1 MFSKGNKS
9 TTPPAPSP
17 VAPPPPPS
25 PTANLTGG
33 GTQPVPAPGSA
44 SKPRAGGDVP
54 SIISADVKI
63 IGNVQSNGD
72 IQIDGTVE
80 GDIFSRTLTVGEGAQ
95 VKGSIRGE
103 TVRICGAVQGE
114 VQAASVIIAKTAKV
128 SGDVVHQS
136 LAIEAGAYLEG
147 NIRRMEP
154 NRAGAGAS
162 APVMRPGEQP
172 SPSGNSAAGPAKTA

>member
-1 MFSKGNKS
+1 M
-9 TTPPAPSP
+9 
-17 VAPPPPPS
+17 
-25 PTANLTGG
+25 
-33 GTQPVPAPGSA
+33 
-44 SKPRAGGDVP
+44 P

-80 GDIFSRTLTVGEGAQ
+80 GDIFSRTLTVGEGAN

-103 TVRICGAVQGE
+103 TVRICGTVNGE
-114 VQAASVIIAKTAKV
+114 VQAASVIIAKSAKV

-154 NRAGAGAS
+154 NRPAGVGAS
-162 APVMRPGEQP
+162 APVMRPGETP
-172 SPSGNSAAGPAKTA
+172 STSGGTTPAKTA